1 MVVLVA
7 IGVALFL
14 LLGNSDPTD
23 TATATTSAAPSTSD
37 APSTAARTS
46 QSAGGASPQTSSQG
60 SPPTGSAG
68 GSGIPPA
75 TAEPDGL
82 GDDPVLDQYAQDCYD
97 GDMQA
102 CDDLYDDSEVGSRY
116 ETYGGTCAGRQ
127 PESNL
132 DTVYCTDAFP
142 A

>member
-1 MVVLVA
+1 MRWRRAHGQDDVA
-7 IGVALFL
+7 EDARYL
-14 LLGNSDPTD
+14 LLGPPANYLDQP
-23 TATATTSAAPSTSD
+23 
-37 APSTAARTS
+37 
-46 QSAGGASPQTSSQG
+46 GGN
-60 SPPTGSAG
+60 
-68 GSGIPPA
+68 GIPAA
-75 TAEPDGL
+75 TVPPDGL
-82 GDDPVLDQYAQDCYD
+82 GDDPALNQYAQSCYD

-102 CDDLYDDSEVGSRY
+102 CDDLYDGSEVGSRY